1 MTKIPSLRSNKD
13 NIEYHHTSDETVDIY
28 ASSFLPR
35 PKKINPQAHQA
46 INKQVEVSKRGNDL
60 LGTKPKK
67 PNTMLMIGIMVVA
80 IAIVAYVIYTNPPTD
95 QQPHKAPTG
104 STTGTGGGTTT
115 TTPKPPKPSDIIP
128 IPVPGLS

>member
-1 MTKIPSLRSNKD
+1 MNKIPSFKSKKD
-13 NIEYHHTSDETVDIY
+13 NTEYHHTSDETIDIY

-67 PNTMLMIGIMVVA
+67 PNTMLMVGIMVVA

-95 QQPHKAPTG
+95 QQPTKAPIG
-104 STTGTGGGTTT
+104 STGKTGGTAE

>member
-13 NIEYHHTSDETVDIY
+13 NIEYHHTSDETIDIY

-80 IAIVAYVIYTNPPTD
+80 IAVVAYVIYTNPPADHQAAQTG
-95 QQPHKAPTG
+95 KTAP
-104 STTGTGGGTTT
+104 STGGSTTT

>member
-1 MTKIPSLRSNKD
+1 MNKIPSFKSKKD
-13 NIEYHHTSDETVDIY
+13 NIEYHHTSDETIDIY

-95 QQPHKAPTG
+95 QQPTKAPTG
-104 STTGTGGGTTT
+104 STGKAGGTAE